1 MNSHKNSVKQ
11 QIKDA
16 AKILKTFTRPEL
28 YQKTYDLNSRNE
40 TARREFSYLM
50 KMGII
55 KKTEKQKN
63 GFIIYEYKDRP
74 NPVPQNFL

>member
-16 AKILKTFTRPEL
+16 AKKLKTFTRLEL
-28 YQKTYDLNSRNE
+28 YQETYDLNSRNE

-55 KKTEKQKN
+55 KKTERKKGN
-63 GFIIYEYKDRP
+63 HTIYEFIKTS
-74 NPVPQNFL
+74 NSTIKNFL